1 MLPAVNATING
12 TAFLCLVGSYRAIRN
27 KNILLHQRLNTAA
40 LALSALFLVSYVS
53 YHMTTESTPFCK
65 EGWIRAVY
73 FFVLITHILMS
84 IAIVPMVLTTY
95 LLGLGEP
102 NPKAPQVGAH
112 HLPHLD
118 LRDLHRGGGVLHDF
132 TLLPLVMRTLLP
144 CAIALL
150 LVVLAMDAEA
160 QCVMCKA
167 VAEDSAEDGSLGRGL
182 NSGILYLMG
191 IPYAIMAFFA
201 WFVFRKRKE
210 ATDVAG

>member
-1 MLPAVNATING
+1 
-12 TAFLCLVGSYRAIRN
+12 
-27 KNILLHQRLNTAA
+27 
-40 LALSALFLVSYVS
+40 
-53 YHMTTESTPFCK
+53 
-65 EGWIRAVY
+65 
-73 FFVLITHILMS
+73 
-84 IAIVPMVLTTY
+84 
-95 LLGLGEP
+95 
-102 NPKAPQVGAH
+102 
-112 HLPHLD
+112 
-118 LRDLHRGGGVLHDF
+118 
-132 TLLPLVMRTLLP
+132 MRTLLP

-150 LVVLAMDAEA
+150 LLAVVLDAEA